1 MALKKGL
8 GRGLEALFGEVSINP
23 EAMLER
29 EEPTTLVKED
39 GAGESPAASAKK
51 GSSATKNGK
60 TASAAEGKN
69 SAKAGKIKAEGDSA
83 EAGDSVLYLDIHDI
97 KPNSEQ
103 PRKAFDK
110 EKIAELAA
118 SILEHG
124 VLQPIMV
131 RPNKDGKGYEIVAGE
146 RRWRA
151 SVEAGLKKVPCLVR
165 ELTEEQN
172 MLIALIEN
180 MQREDLNAIEEAE
193 AIEKMISRYGLT
205 QEQVS
210 KSLGCSRPYVTNALR
225 LLKLPAEVQSLVVDG
240 KLSAGHARAIAGIQG
255 EDRQISAA
263 NRAVE
268 NQWSV
273 REMEVYAGEKKK
285 KPAAKKKGRAAN
297 RNHEVKAVEEELKQI
312 LGTKVNLVL
321 GTRKGKIEIEYYS
334 REELD
339 RLIELLQSLK

>member
-1 MALKKGL
+1 
-8 GRGLEALFGEVSINP
+8 
-23 EAMLER
+23 MLER
-29 EEPTTLVKED
+29 EEPKSPVKED
-39 GAGESPAASAKK
+39 G
-51 GSSATKNGK
+51 
-60 TASAAEGKN
+60 SAAAKTEKN
-69 SAKAGKIKAEGDSA
+69 SGAAGAKSSTKAGKSKAEGASA

-97 KPNSEQ
+97 KPNSDQ

-131 RPNKDGKGYEIVAGE
+131 RPNKNGKGYEIVAGE

-210 KSLGCSRPYVTNALR
+210 KSLGRSRPYITNALR
-225 LLKLPAEVQSLVVDG
+225 LLKLPEEVRELVVDG
-240 KLSAGHARAIAGIQG
+240 KLSAGHARAIAGIPDA
-255 EDRQISAA
+255 DRQVSAA
-263 NRAVE
+263 RRAVE
-268 NQWSV
+268 MEWSV
-273 REMEVYAGEKKK
+273 RETEAYAGEKKK

-297 RNHEVKAVEEELKQI
+297 RNQEVKAVEEELKQI

>member
-29 EEPTTLVKED
+29 EEPKSPVKED
-39 GAGESPAASAKK
+39 G
-51 GSSATKNGK
+51 
-60 TASAAEGKN
+60 SAAAKTEKN
-69 SAKAGKIKAEGDSA
+69 SGAAGAKSSTKAGKSKAEGASA

-97 KPNSEQ
+97 KPNSDQ

-131 RPNKDGKGYEIVAGE
+131 RPNKNGKGYEIVAGE

-210 KSLGCSRPYVTNALR
+210 KSLGRSGPYITNALR
-225 LLKLPAEVQSLVVDG
+225 LLKLPEEVRELVVDG
-240 KLSAGHARAIAGIQG
+240 KLSAGHARAIAGIPDA
-255 EDRQISAA
+255 DRQVSAA
-263 NRAVE
+263 RRAVE
-268 NQWSV
+268 MEWSV
-273 REMEVYAGEKKK
+273 PEQEANAGEKKK
-285 KPAAKKKGRAAN
+285 KHEAKKKGRAAN
-297 RNHEVKAVEEELKQI
+297 RNQEVKAVEEELKQI